1 MIINDAGLAGRDQ
14 LILSQHLTG
23 HQLNHGDHLVGGGD
37 GDRLPDQPARF
48 RVAGRTEP
56 DTRQPVDLPG
66 RPGTQLEPQRRQWA
80 EQRLLDGQLFGGIAP
95 ISECTVALISA
106 HQAAA
111 NVLAVARSS
120 KGC

>member
-1 MIINDAGLAGRDQ
+1 MVI
-14 LILSQHLTG
+14 ILSVVVMVTVCPISR
-23 HQLNHGDHLVGGGD
+23 HGSEWRAEPNRTHDSLST
-37 GDRLPDQPARF
+37 F
-48 RVAGRTEP
+48 RVVR
-56 DTRQPVDLPG
+56 
-66 RPGTQLEPQRRQWA
+66 GTQLEPQRRQWA